1 MDASKAELYGYKQ
14 GFGRVFGMLLHDGLG
29 IIA

>member
-14 GFGRVFGMLLHDGLG
+14 GFEQVFGMLLHDGLG